1 MLKLRTNLKIFLSN
15 KPTDMR
21 KSIDG
26 LSGMVLETL
35 KRQPDSENLYIFFNK
50 AKDKLIESL
59 KEQLNLFRYDK
70 FNSKTEKNIS
80 DEDRAFD
87 EAKTPDNEQEI
98 EEADEDISVK
108 AHTRKKSGSEN
119 KKKGR
124 KPLPDNLPR
133 QEILYDINDKDK
145 ICSCGIPL
153 SPFLKDSVCEQ
164 LEIIPAKL
172 FVKRHVSKII
182 VAHIVIINLT
192 LH

>member
-1 MLKLRTNLKIFLSN
+1 MNAIMADKFNDLSKEELVALLKIQN
-15 KPTDMR
+15 KLITD
-21 KSIDG
+21 
-26 LSGMVLETL
+26 
-35 KRQPDSENLYIFFNK
+35 
-50 AKDKLIESL
+50 KDKLIESL

-153 SPFLKDSVCEQ
+153 
-164 LEIIPAKL
+164 
-172 FVKRHVSKII
+172 
-182 VAHIVIINLT
+182 
-192 LH
+192 